1 MLEGKISIN
10 DKNRYSEALELKLQ
24 DVRRGTEKL
33 EQNQGL
39 NEATIDY
46 MCNFMTKPAKLW
58 KDADLESKRAFQQML
73 FSNGL
78 HIDVKAKKCRTGDL
92 SPLYSV
98 ICNKNEPNGSENDD
112 MVTSAGVEPALMG

>member
-73 FSNGL
+73 FPNGL
-78 HIDVKAKKCRTGDL
+78 HIDVKAK
-92 SPLYSV
+92 SV
-98 ICNKNEPNGSENDD
+98 EREI
-112 MVTSAGVEPALMG
+112 